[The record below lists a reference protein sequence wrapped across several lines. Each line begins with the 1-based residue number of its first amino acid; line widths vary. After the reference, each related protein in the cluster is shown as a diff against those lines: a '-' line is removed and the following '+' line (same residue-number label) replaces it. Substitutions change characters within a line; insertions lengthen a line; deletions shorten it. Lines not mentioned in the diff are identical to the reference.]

1 MLRNVP
7 LAVCF
12 PDLCTT
18 NILVASNLLCRLN
31 QAALKTQGPGE
42 ANIIHI
48 YLCNDN
54 TTFQNKLYGFCTA
67 SISFVWIIF
76 TGLFN
81 PTIFSNSALRE
92 AKDNAIFRC

>member
-31 QAALKTQGPGE
+31 QAALLKHRALGKLTLFTFTYVMITQHSKTNSM
-42 ANIIHI
+42 A
-48 YLCNDN
+48 
-54 TTFQNKLYGFCTA
+54 
-67 SISFVWIIF
+67 
-76 TGLFN
+76 
-81 PTIFSNSALRE
+81 SALLP
-92 AKDNAIFRC
+92 